1 MKVLLLAH
9 FPLPGGG
16 SGIYTRSLAKYL
28 SLKGHEVTVAAC
40 DIKRRKYKSFKTQT
54 ILFKKKKESKRYDVP
69 TLLPCFNS
77 NPFTDY
83 HFTQMGKREFEL
95 YLTYLEKRVREIVEE
110 VKPDII
116 HVQHIWMLSYIVSKL
131 DIPYVITAHN
141 TDQAIYEEKEYAH
154 FKKYVNKG
162 VKKAQTIITISQDV
176 KTKVLELYKVKKK
189 KVVIIYN
196 GIDSII
202 FKKIRGINK
211 QEVLAKY
218 GIDYCPCVLLAV
230 GRLSVEKGY
239 PYLIKAARYYEA
251 SGLKVVTIIAGEGNQ
266 RKKIETMIEEFGL
279 KHVHLIGHTSQ
290 SELNELYNIADL
302 LVVPS
307 LIEGF
312 GLVAAEAQVCGTPV
326 VATDAGGLPE
336 IINQYVGTII
346 KKKSSFEL
354 YKGIM
359 LALNNDW
366 KRKKGKNCIK
376 HAKELFSWYS
386 VVNYIVKQYEKAIEK
401 AKK

>member
-28 SLKGHEVTVAAC
+28 SLKGHDVTVAAC
-40 DIKRRKYKSFKTQT
+40 DIKRRKYKLFKTQT
-54 ILFKKKKESKRYDVP
+54 ILFKKKKESKRFDVP

-83 HFTQMGKREFEL
+83 RFVQMGKREFES
-95 YLTYLEKRVREIVEE
+95 YLTHLEKRVREIVDD

-116 HVQHIWMLSYIVSKL
+116 HVQHLWMLPYIVSKL
-131 DIPYVITAHN
+131 DVPYVVTAHN
-141 TDQAIYEEKEYAH
+141 TDQAIYEEKEYAR
-154 FKKYVNKG
+154 FGKYVRRG
-162 VKKAQTIITISQDV
+162 VKKADSIITISQDV
-176 KTKVLELYKVKKK
+176 RTKVLQLYKVKRK
-189 KVVIIYN
+189 KVIIIYN
-196 GIDSII
+196 GIDSRI
-202 FKKIRGINK
+202 FKKISGLNK

-218 GIDYCPCVLLAV
+218 GIEYSPHIVLAV

-239 PYLIKAARYYEA
+239 TYLLKAAKYYEA
-251 SGLKVVTIIAGEGNQ
+251 SGLQIITIIAGEGNQ
-266 RKKIETMIEEFGL
+266 RKRMEKRIEDGL
-279 KHVHLIGHTSQ
+279 KNVHIIGHTSQ
-290 SELNELYNIADL
+290 SDLNELYNVADVL
-302 LVVPS
+302 IVPS
-307 LIEGF
+307 LNEGF

-336 IINQYVGTII
+336 VVNQHVGTII
-346 KKKSSFEL
+346 KKKSTFEI
-354 YKGIM
+354 YRGIM

-366 KRKKGKNCIK
+366 KRTKGKNCVK

-386 VVNYIVKQYEKAIEK
+386 AVNYFVKQYEKSIQRS
-401 AKK
+401 KK